1 MDLKTYEDI
10 ISLLEQDKAYNIEQG
25 NENTA
30 VLYAYAIRIV
40 KEHYNFI
47 HSEI

>member
-10 ISLLEQDKAYNIEQG
+10 ISLLEQDKTYNVEQG
-25 NENTA
+25 NENAA
-30 VLYAYAIRIV
+30 VLYAYVIKIV
-40 KEHYNFI
+40 KEHYNYI